1 MGETL
6 SLQLV
11 EGGTGQ
17 CHEGRLS
24 GAMGLGFD
32 WELGRDGLS
41 QVPWSSGPW
50 GPPSAKPLSHWN
62 QELGIPAGQA
72 VSVQQLLRARHQVG
86 SQGSLREKLEPG
98 SCPFKASATCY
109 RISDQ

>member
-72 VSVQQLLRARHQVG
+72 VSVQQKTLLFQVWRFG
-86 SQGSLREKLEPG
+86 CNFPAGP
-98 SCPFKASATCY
+98 
-109 RISDQ
+109 